1 MEITCCFSVMDLVHL
16 CSAKMTLSQRQRLD
30 LALKSAEVPATPA
43 KLVVNGILSGNPDGI
58 IQHHILQLV
67 NMTMTR
73 DDLLEFWDFSATMT
87 QVESVRRV
95 RETCHSSL
103 AKLLPEPSWL
113 QAKMNERG
121 RSESLRKGIDEILKA
136 NFFHCPICLNWV
148 HTHLIRSCTSS
159 TCKHSWCQT
168 CVLNWA
174 SQPNQVAIMASNR
187 RLQLPCLNMAV
198 GCTGH
203 VPEEVLWQAETAQ
216 LGSCKCSSRRTCGCP
231 PLVKLLADLR
241 LRAVLQARAH
251 GRRCCDCPDPFC
263 VGVAYS
269 GAATYMCFLCENQ
282 WSVPSCGGLWLQNA
296 RDALRLGSG
305 SSPPLKQCPQCG
317 VPIEKTGGCDH
328 MTCVCGHEFN
338 WSRARAC
345 RMH

>member
-1 MEITCCFSVMDLVHL
+1 
-16 CSAKMTLSQRQRLD
+16 MTLSQRQR
-30 LALKSAEVPATPA
+30 
-43 KLVVNGILSGNPDGI
+43 LVVNGILSGNPDGI

-241 LRAVLQARAH
+241 LRAELQTRAC